1 MPNYTAEQMR
11 EYQNRRRER
20 LRQEL
25 IAMLGGKCT
34 QCDETTGLQFD
45 HVDPKTKLFAI
56 SCGLDKPRHVLL
68 DEVAKCQLLCFPHHK
83 EKSATEDRDRTR
95 DKILR
100 GERHRWTKLTEA
112 QVREIL
118 TSDLSS
124 RALGRKF
131 GVNKSTIQAIRSGR
145 AWKHISLESSNLEA
159 QRPVKSSPSGIGG
172 SNPSSSTQTD
182 EHYPQG
188 DI

>member
-11 EYQNRRRER
+11 EYQNRRRDK

-25 IAMLGGKCT
+25 IAMLGGKCA
-34 QCDETTGLQFD
+34 QCDETAGLQFD

-56 SCGLDKPRHVLL
+56 ACGLDKPRQVLL

-83 EKSATEDRDRTR
+83 EKSVQEDRNRTNA
-95 DKILR
+95 KILR
-100 GERHRWTKLTEA
+100 GERHRWTKLTEV

-118 TSDLSS
+118 VSDLSS
-124 RALGRKF
+124 RVLGRKF

-145 AWKHISLESSNLEA
+145 AWKHVTLESSNLEA
-159 QRPVKSSPSGIGG
+159 QRPVKSPPSGIGG
-172 SNPSSSTQTD
+172 SNPSSSTEED
-182 EHYPQG
+182 G
-188 DI
+188 I